1 MVVDTN
7 VLIFDTFEDSDF
19 HEEASNGLDSLSK
32 WNLPSIVF
40 HELVWFF
47 KSREIDRSRA
57 KLKIEEFLT
66 NEKTI
71 FFQCTADD
79 VRFSIARMNNY
90 RNYND
95 YLILSVARRLELPLY
110 TFDRELKKVTAKS
123 GVKIYKGLE

>member
-1 MVVDTN
+1 
-7 VLIFDTFEDSDF
+7 VLIFDTFEDSEF
-19 HEEASNGLDSLSK
+19 HEEASKGLDSLSK

-47 KSREIDRSRA
+47 KSREIDHSRA

-66 NEKTI
+66 NEKTT

-79 VRFSIARMNNY
+79 VRFSIARITNY

-95 YLILSVARRLELPLY
+95 YLIISVAKRVELPLY
-110 TFDRELKKVTAKS
+110 TFDLELKKEATKC
-123 GVKIYKGLE
+123 GVRAYKRS